1 MSAAAGPSG
10 SVRIGLADCGRSAAR
25 PIRVLLVDD
34 SLVART
40 VLARLLENRP
50 EFEIAG
56 AAPTADQ
63 AIVFLAA
70 HDIDI
75 VVLDVEMPGKDGLT
89 ALPEILAASDGTRVL
104 IVSSAAEAGA
114 SATVRALTLGA
125 ADTLLKPTAGNFAGE
140 FAHKFVDA
148 LLRIG
153 HANHKPDR
161 QEGRARGAV
170 PRPLAPVPIVALRP
184 AHSGKISCLAIGAS
198 TGGLHALSAFLRQL
212 SPAFRAPILITQHL
226 PPPFMPYFAA
236 QLRDIAGRPTSVA
249 AEGVPLTPGEMLV
262 APGEG
267 HIRLVRNGSRVVVRI
282 DPAPAPSR
290 CMPSVDPMFEAVGQV
305 FGAEG
310 VGVVLTGMGRD
321 GTIGA
326 GAIVRDGGE
335 ILAQDSGT
343 SVVWGMP
350 GSVAQAGLASL
361 VMPPEDLARH
371 VCKRALGAA
380 WK

>member
-1 MSAAAGPSG
+1 MAQAGLNG
-10 SVRIGLADCGRSAAR
+10 SVRYRSADGSRSAVR

-40 VLARLLENRP
+40 VLARLLEARP

-63 AIVFLAA
+63 GIVFLAG
-70 HDIDI
+70 HQIDI

-89 ALPEILAASDGTRVL
+89 ALPEILAASHGARVL

-140 FAHKFVDA
+140 FSHKFIEA

-153 HANHKPDR
+153 HARHLPEKLESKARDAAP
-161 QEGRARGAV
+161 RAI
-170 PRPLAPVPIVALRP
+170 APVPMISLRP
-184 AHSGKISCLAIGAS
+184 TRSGKISCLAIGAS

-212 SPAFRAPILITQHL
+212 SPSFDAPILITQHL

-236 QLRDIAGRPTSVA
+236 QLRDIAGRPASVA
-249 AEGVPLTPGEMLV
+249 ADGMALRPGEMFI

-267 HIRLVRNGSRVVVRI
+267 HIRLARKGSRIVIRI
-282 DPAPAPSR
+282 DATTAPSR
-290 CMPSVDPMFEAVGQV
+290 CMPSVDPMFEAVAEVYGT
-305 FGAEG
+305 EG

-326 GAIVRDGGE
+326 EAMVRCGAE
-335 ILAQDSGT
+335 ILAQDAAT

-350 GSVAQAGLASL
+350 GSVAQAGLASM
-361 VMPPEDLARH
+361 VMAPEGLARH
-371 VCKRALGAA
+371 VCNRVAGPA

>member
-1 MSAAAGPSG
+1 MSRAGLSG
-10 SVRIGLADCGRSAAR
+10 SVRLGAAEAGRPAVR
-25 PIRVLLVDD
+25 PISVLLVDD

-40 VLARLLENRP
+40 VLARLLEGRP

-56 AAPTADQ
+56 AAPTADR
-63 AIVFLAA
+63 AIQFLSTN
-70 HDIDI
+70 DIDI

-89 ALPEILAASDGTRVL
+89 ALPEILEASHGARVL

-140 FAHKFVDA
+140 FSHKFIDA

-153 HANHKPDR
+153 HANHEVRLVQP
-161 QEGRARGAV
+161 RARDEA
-170 PRPLAPVPIVALRP
+170 PRPVASSPIIALQPSRT
-184 AHSGKISCLAIGAS
+184 GKIACLAIGAS
-198 TGGLHALSAFLRQL
+198 TGGLHALSGFLRTL
-212 SPAFRAPILITQHL
+212 TPAFRAPILITQHL

-249 AEGVPLTPGEMLV
+249 ADGSPLVPGEMLV

-267 HIRLVRNGSRVVVRI
+267 HIRLGRQGSRIVVRI

-290 CMPSVDPMFEAVGQV
+290 CMPSVDPMFEAMADI
-305 FGAEG
+305 FGADG

-326 GAIVRDGGE
+326 ESIVRAGGE
-335 ILAQDSGT
+335 ILAQDSST

-361 VMPPEDLARH
+361 VMSPEDLARH
-371 VCKRALGAA
+371 V
-380 WK
+380 

>member
-1 MSAAAGPSG
+1 MAGLRG
-10 SVRIGLADCGRSAAR
+10 SVRQVDSGRVSVR

-40 VLARLLENRP
+40 VLARLLDGRP

-63 AIVFLAA
+63 AISFLTS

-89 ALPEILAASDGTRVL
+89 ALPEILAASHGARVL

-140 FAHKFVDA
+140 FANKFIDA

-153 HANHKPDR
+153 HANATGER
-161 QEGRARGAV
+161 VEGKERDAAAPRPVTAV
-170 PRPLAPVPIVALRP
+170 PMVALRP
-184 AHSGKISCLAIGAS
+184 TKTGKIACLAIGAS
-198 TGGLHALSAFLRQL
+198 TGGLHALSAFLRRL
-212 SPAFRAPILITQHL
+212 APEFRAPILITQHL

-236 QLRDIAGRPTSVA
+236 QLRDIAKRPTAVA
-249 AEGVPLTPGEMLV
+249 ADGMVLTPGEMLV

-267 HIRLVRNGSRVVVRI
+267 HIRLARRGARIVIRI
-282 DPAPAPSR
+282 DSGPAPSR
-290 CMPSVDPMFEAVGQV
+290 CMPSVDPMFEAVAEIYG
-305 FGAEG
+305 GEG

-326 GAIVRDGGE
+326 EKLVNSGAE
-335 ILAQDSGT
+335 ILAQDAAT

-361 VMPPEDLARH
+361 VMSPEDLARH
-371 VCKRALGAA
+371 VCSRAAGAA

>member
-1 MSAAAGPSG
+1 M
-10 SVRIGLADCGRSAAR
+10 
-25 PIRVLLVDD
+25 LVDD

-40 VLARLLENRP
+40 VLARLLDGRS

-63 AIVFLAA
+63 AIQFLSS

-89 ALPEILAASDGTRVL
+89 ALPEILEASHGARVL

-140 FAHKFVDA
+140 FSHKFIDA

-153 HANHKPDR
+153 HANHRVQRPDR
-161 QEGRARGAV
+161 RGADTT
-170 PRPLAPVPIVALRP
+170 PRPAAKTPMVALRP
-184 AHSGKISCLAIGAS
+184 TRSGKIACLAIGAS
-198 TGGLHALSAFLRQL
+198 TGGLHALSAFLRRL
-212 SPAFRAPILITQHL
+212 TPDFRAPILITQHL

-236 QLRDIAGRPTSVA
+236 QLRDIAGRPTTVA
-249 AEGVPLTPGEMLV
+249 AEGTPLVPGEMLV

-267 HIRLVRNGSRVVVRI
+267 HVRLARSGSRVVVRI

-290 CMPSVDPMFEAVGQV
+290 CMPSVDPMFEAMAEM
-305 FGAEG
+305 FGGEG

-326 GAIVRDGGE
+326 EAMVAAGGE
-335 ILAQDSGT
+335 ILAQDSAT

-361 VMPPEDLARH
+361 VMSPEDLARH
-371 VCKRALGAA
+371 VCDRNAGGA

>member
-1 MSAAAGPSG
+1 MSRGGHSN
-10 SVRIGLADCGRSAAR
+10 SVRVGVTDAARGQPR

-40 VLARLLENRP
+40 VLARLLDGRR

-63 AIVFLAA
+63 AIQFLSS

-89 ALPEILAASDGTRVL
+89 ALPEILEASHGARVL

-140 FAHKFVDA
+140 FSHKFIDA

-153 HANHKPDR
+153 HANHQVQRPDR
-161 QEGRARGAV
+161 KAADAT
-170 PRPLAPVPIVALRP
+170 PRPVAPMPMIALRP
-184 AHSGKISCLAIGAS
+184 TRSGRIACLAIGAS
-198 TGGLHALSAFLRQL
+198 TGGLHALSGFLRRL
-212 SPAFRAPILITQHL
+212 TPDFRAPILITQHL

-236 QLRDIAGRPTSVA
+236 QLRDIAGRPTAVA
-249 AEGVPLTPGEMLV
+249 AEGTPLVPGEMLV

-267 HIRLVRNGSRVVVRI
+267 HVRLARRGSRVVVRI

-290 CMPSVDPMFEAVGQV
+290 CMPSVDPMFEAMAEV
-305 FGAEG
+305 FGGEG

-326 GAIVRDGGE
+326 EAMVAAGAE
-335 ILAQDSGT
+335 ILAQDSAT

-361 VMPPEDLARH
+361 VMSPEDLARH
-371 VCKRALGAA
+371 VCHRNAGGA

>member
-1 MSAAAGPSG
+1 MGRVGLSG
-10 SVRIGLADCGRSAAR
+10 SVRRGATGAARPAIR

-40 VLARLLENRP
+40 VLARLLEGRP

-63 AIVFLAA
+63 AINFLAN
-70 HDIDI
+70 HQIDI

-89 ALPEILAASDGTRVL
+89 ALPEILEASHGARVL
-104 IVSSAAEAGA
+104 IVSSAAETGA

-125 ADTLLKPTAGNFAGE
+125 ADTLLKPMAGNFAGE

-153 HANHKPDR
+153 HAKNRVEKSD
-161 QEGRARGAV
+161 AV
-170 PRPLAPVPIVALRP
+170 TRESATRPAVAAPIVALRP
-184 AHSGKISCLAIGAS
+184 AKTGAIGCLAIGAS
-198 TGGLHALSAFLRQL
+198 TGGLHALSAFFRKLP
-212 SPAFRAPILITQHL
+212 PAFTAPILITQHL

-236 QLRDIAGRPTSVA
+236 QLRDIAGRPTAVA
-249 AEGVPLTPGEMLV
+249 TEGMALVPGHMLV

-267 HIRLVRNGSRVVVRI
+267 HIRLARKGSQVVVRL
-282 DPAPAPSR
+282 DSGPAPSR
-290 CMPSVDPMFEAVGQV
+290 CMPSVDPMFEAVADIYGV
-305 FGAEG
+305 EG

-321 GTIGA
+321 GTLGA
-326 GAIVRDGGE
+326 EAMVRSGAE

-371 VCKRALGAA
+371 VCARAGAP

>member
-1 MSAAAGPSG
+1 M
-10 SVRIGLADCGRSAAR
+10 
-25 PIRVLLVDD
+25 LLVDD

-40 VLARLLENRP
+40 VLARLLEGRP

-63 AIVFLAA
+63 AIQFLSS

-89 ALPEILAASDGTRVL
+89 ALPEILEASHGARVL

-114 SATVRALTLGA
+114 AATVRALTLGA

-140 FAHKFVDA
+140 FSHKFIDA

-153 HANHKPDR
+153 HANHHAQRPDR
-161 QEGRARGAV
+161 KAADAA
-170 PRPLAPVPIVALRP
+170 PRPAPVPIVALRP
-184 AHSGKISCLAIGAS
+184 TRSGRIACLAIGAS
-198 TGGLHALSAFLRQL
+198 TGGLHALSAFLRRL
-212 SPAFRAPILITQHL
+212 TPDFRAPILITQHL

-236 QLRDIAGRPTSVA
+236 QLRDIAGRPTAVA
-249 AEGVPLTPGEMLV
+249 ADGTPLVPGEMLV

-267 HIRLVRNGSRVVVRI
+267 HIRLARKGSRVLVSI

-290 CMPSVDPMFEAVGQV
+290 CMPSVDPMFAAVAEL

-310 VGVVLTGMGRD
+310 VGVVLT
-321 GTIGA
+321 
-326 GAIVRDGGE
+326 
-335 ILAQDSGT
+335 
-343 SVVWGMP
+343 
-350 GSVAQAGLASL
+350 
-361 VMPPEDLARH
+361 
-371 VCKRALGAA
+371 
-380 WK
+380 

>member
-1 MSAAAGPSG
+1 MVPAGSRTSAALG
-10 SVRIGLADCGRSAAR
+10 RADSGRSNAR

-40 VLARLLENRP
+40 VLARLLEGRS

-63 AIVFLAA
+63 AMFFLASNN
-70 HDIDI
+70 IDI

-89 ALPEILAASDGTRVL
+89 ALPEILEASHGARVL
-104 IVSSAAEAGA
+104 IVSSAAEIGA

-140 FAHKFVDA
+140 FSHKFIDA

-153 HANHKPDR
+153 HAPMERTAAADAPKMAR
-161 QEGRARGAV
+161 QPA
-170 PRPLAPVPIVALRP
+170 APAPNVALRP
-184 AHSGKISCLAIGAS
+184 SKTGKISCLAIGAS
-198 TGGLHALSAFLRQL
+198 TGGLHALSAFLRGL
-212 SPAFRAPILITQHL
+212 SPEFAAPMLITQHL

-236 QLRDIAGRPTSVA
+236 QLRDIARRPCAVA
-249 AEGVPLTPGEMLV
+249 ADGSPLVAGEMLV

-267 HIRLVRNGSRVVVRI
+267 HIRLARSGGRVVVRI
-282 DPAPAPSR
+282 DPSPAPTR
-290 CMPSVDPMFEAVGQV
+290 CMPSVDPMFESVADI
-305 FGAEG
+305 FGVEG

-321 GTIGA
+321 GTLGAREMVRA
-326 GAIVRDGGE
+326 GAE
-335 ILAQDSGT
+335 ILAQDSAT

-350 GSVAQAGLASL
+350 GSVAQAGLASA
-361 VMPPEDLARH
+361 VMSPEDLARH
-371 VCKRALGAA
+371 VCSRAGVRRCS
-380 WK
+380 